1 MKAAECL
8 APVRNL
14 FRSGPTAPVEPASA
28 SVWQAL
34 QPPLPVNTCLP
45 AAARAGLGAAPPAA
59 GLPAAGAPA
68 AAPVLAAPAAV
79 PVAVAAGAVP
89 AAPALRWEASHVLNW
104 AGVTTRTTARIVA
117 WPSPQS
123 SLQIPS

>member
-1 MKAAECL
+1 MKAAECF

-45 AAARAGLGAAPPAA
+45 AAARAGFGAAPPAAGLPAA

-68 AAPVLAAPAAV
+68 AAAVLAAPGRAPGGEAV
-79 PVAVAAGAVP
+79 LVAAGP
-89 AAPALRWEASHVLNW
+89 APRA
-104 AGVTTRTTARIVA
+104 
-117 WPSPQS
+117 
-123 SLQIPS
+123 